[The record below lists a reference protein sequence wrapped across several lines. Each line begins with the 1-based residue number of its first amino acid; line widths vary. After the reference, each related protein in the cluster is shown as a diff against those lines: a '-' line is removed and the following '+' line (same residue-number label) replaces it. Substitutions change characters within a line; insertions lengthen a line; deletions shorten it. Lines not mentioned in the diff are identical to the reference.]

1 MPPLGAKKKYVPCI
15 LKYKAHILKFKAR
28 IFGCLQTRM
37 DKWRSVFVER
47 GQNGAMRVGGEGAFI
62 ASSRKCFL
70 GYSTDGN
77 KDPLPAQVR
86 RVCLFPLFLRC
97 PGRLSGRHP

>member
-37 DKWRSVFVER
+37 DKGFAPNVKC
-47 GQNGAMRVGGEGAFI
+47 GQKQ
-62 ASSRKCFL
+62 SL
-70 GYSTDGN
+70 
-77 KDPLPAQVR
+77 QVR
-86 RVCLFPLFLRC
+86 RFRNCGCSIWKAGCCRAILRFE
-97 PGRLSGRHP
+97 RNYQ

>member
-37 DKWRSVFVER
+37 NKWRSVFVER
-47 GQNGAMRVGGEGAFI
+47 GQNGAMRGGGGF
-62 ASSRKCFL
+62 
-70 GYSTDGN
+70 YSFQ
-77 KDPLPAQVR
+77 PEMLSWIFHR
-86 RVCLFPLFLRC
+86 RE
-97 PGRLSGRHP
+97 